1 MIKSILS
8 VSFVLLCAL
17 QLTVFAA
24 QPAGP
29 AVAGFE
35 LQDFLGRQWQ
45 NESVRFPLSSGQLKS
60 AQARRALVGRDDR
73 PVPYQI
79 VSNATSATSMIEFVA
94 DLEPYETRTYRFTQ
108 AVKPAAGDIHVEE
121 TPDVIQLRN
130 SRVGIALRKRL
141 GKGEGPIER
150 VRLASGKWIGNSLLK
165 SGQNITSYSAE
176 VVAQ

>member
-94 DLEPYETRTYRFTQ
+94 DLELYETRTYRFTQ
-108 AVKPAAGDIHVEE
+108 AVKPAAGIGHCSSAARRAGSAC
-121 TPDVIQLRN
+121 PSAILPRRRKLYWLLR
-130 SRVGIALRKRL
+130 SDMAPKASDWQTTDLHISKR
-141 GKGEGPIER
+141 
-150 VRLASGKWIGNSLLK
+150 
-165 SGQNITSYSAE
+165 
-176 VVAQ
+176 